1 MTARSRERSALWTSL
16 VPPSGHGRDELC
28 LASARGHRVTTLAGR
43 ELLCGTS
50 GLWNVNLGYGNAAIA
65 TAVEAALRDAS
76 YLGVFRYE
84 NPYAREAADRL
95 VRFAGSGH
103 YTRVLFSTSG
113 GAANDLVMKVAR
125 QFHALGGEPG
135 RRIVV
140 GLRAGYHGL
149 TFGSAALTHDDLG
162 QQVYAVDRS
171 LVRHVDANDVAQLE
185 RLLDR
190 QGGKVAAI
198 IVEPLQGTGATVL
211 DEDYLTALCD
221 LCERHGVLLVADE
234 VATGFGRLGRPFA
247 SQGWPR
253 QPDVLVTSKGLT
265 NGTMAAA
272 AVLTSERVSERFV
285 AADALVGHAETQAGT
300 AVTSAAVLA
309 TLDEFDRLDAV
320 ARARAL
326 SAHLDTELR
335 ALLAE
340 RDDVVATAGAGCF
353 RAVRVEDSPGRPL
366 DAAGVAGLVAAVRER
381 GALVYPGPG
390 GVQLVPALTYTED
403 ELGELMGCLR
413 GGLDDHAELLQRGA
427 VA

>member
-1 MTARSRERSALWTSL
+1 MTARRRAGSTLWTSL
-16 VPPSGHGRDELC
+16 LPPSVHGQDDLC
-28 LASARGHRVTTLAGR
+28 LVSARGHRVTTLAGR
-43 ELLCGTS
+43 ELWCGTS

-103 YTRVLFSTSG
+103 YARVLFSTSG
-113 GAANDLVMKVAR
+113 GAANDLVMKVSR
-125 QFHALGGEPG
+125 QFHALGGDPG
-135 RRIVV
+135 RRLVV

-185 RLLDR
+185 RLLER
-190 QGGKVAAI
+190 HGAKVAAI
-198 IVEPLQGTGATVL
+198 VVEPLQGSGATVL
-211 DEDYLTALCD
+211 DDDYVTALCE

-234 VATGFGRLGRPFA
+234 VATGFGRMGRPFA

-253 QPDVLVTSKGLT
+253 QPDLLVTSKGLT

-272 AVLTSERVSERFV
+272 AVLAGHRVSERFV
-285 AADALVGHAETQAGT
+285 QADALIGHAETQAGT
-300 AVTSAAVLA
+300 AVTCAAVVA

-320 ARARAL
+320 AAARTL
-326 SAHLDTELR
+326 STHLDTELQ

-353 RAVRVEDSPGRPL
+353 RAIRVEDCPGRTL
-366 DAAGVAGLVAAVRER
+366 GAAGVAGLVAAIRAR
-381 GALVYPGPG
+381 GAIVHPGPG
-390 GVQLVPALTYTED
+390 GIQLVPALTYTD
-403 ELGELMGCLR
+403 VELGELMGCVR
-413 GGLDDHAELLQRGA
+413 RGLDDYADLSQRGA